1 MEEPIRHYQVIL
13 PESIMKQLKKAT
25 GKRFAK
31 DAITEAIKHYLEC
44 PLVKEKKKEG
54 SK

>member
-1 MEEPIRHYQVIL
+1 MGEEIRHFQTVM
-13 PESIMKQLKKAT
+13 PVSMMEQLKRLT
-25 GKRFAK
+25 GKSSAK
-31 DAITEAIKHYLEC
+31 DALFEAAKHYLEC